1 MDRGRNLEAL
11 AEEDDEE
18 EMEEEHK
25 RDSDSESST
34 SDDDDAPDEGTKRG
48 EPNKFDILCDGVNNA
63 MALLHTAMEEL
74 LEMKDE
80 MLRHQLPPTLLIK
93 LATNTGKVFRSVSD
107 LNMPVNELV
116 RLVRV
121 YSTPWEEKSA
131 ALKKLHEDYEAKQ
144 RQLNIA
150 IKRLQLVDA
159 HSKRIAR
166 EKRVMNWEK
175 LFAKVMSNKGHGRRW
190 KFLIETIK
198 QKAKL
203 GLEHVQ
209 EFTRQLDESDDE
221 EEDDMPTIQLKHGG
235 DSPSASDKASKK
247 KRSIMKASPS
257 SKSEAETEG
266 DEEEVVAGEK
276 EGSESVAGSEG
287 GEAEPEAEGAEEEKE
302 IPSIRIRSANDDE
315 EDEEEEEEGEEDEDK
330 ETEAQALESAK
341 KVRFAEEMRR
351 SPVKKETKDAGIS
364 THDPEYDHFLFVRM
378 YSPIGMS
385 QTDIKC
391 SVTFGKQFFKTKRL
405 DEEIPAGK
413 QPQGEPKMRDI
424 KKKRY
429 EEAMFTLPDPIPDGI
444 WIKNKHSLPTAPP
457 NFQISIHSGP
467 TESMTAMA
475 TIELADLKEINLKTV
490 YLPGPHGDDD
500 VPKTPEPPEDDD
512 LDSLSSE
519 IDIPLPGDEKKAE
532 PPQEDRVKDVD
543 PMMYPLYSL
552 DGSSSVH
559 KPCGSLP
566 LIIYWGKRIRPNTYN
581 RQIGTHGVTELVFE
595 LTGIDLETTSKA
607 DLHKQTLDRSTMVN
621 IVPDVQDRALSALR
635 FTPEV
640 EPPNPPTSPEH
651 ESIEEEIVP
660 NIKEEMIAKMEYDKV
675 VEKHS
680 KDMLFLQEEYEKR
693 IQKLVDSLQQMEQN
707 QKVHQ
712 QHISKQQ
719 QQIQDQLKLLKERQA
734 LSPQATLAPP
744 ATPKRSSETSEV
756 HRPMVHAPMPPQ
768 KPKKRAPRI
777 KQVQERKD
785 WEGIPDEFLDR
796 LQYFEDESNRHKFEL
811 IEKTKREIQEDIEK
825 KLAGQHKLSR
835 RDQEMYEA
843 LNDVSLPALF
853 MPFQRGS
860 VFNPRAHQYFHPT
873 GSTELRLTQPP
884 SVFQLPPLHRN
895 STSVLN
901 LFELSK
907 NFNSKNQG
915 WLMDRYIQ
923 QQEPV
928 KNVHGIMPQTTMPTS
943 QMRSPS
949 APYTPQPTY
958 DIPPTREEEYRQRTM
973 EAEAEC

>member
-18 EMEEEHK
+18 AEEEHR
-25 RDSDSESST
+25 RDSDSDSST
-34 SDDDDAPDEGTKRG
+34 SDDDGPDEGTKRG

-63 MALLHTAMEEL
+63 MALVHTAMEEL

-80 MLRHQLPPTLLIK
+80 MLKHQLPPTLLIK
-93 LATNTGKVFRSVSD
+93 LATNTGKVFRSISD

-209 EFTRQLDESDDE
+209 EFTRQLDESDDDDDD
-221 EEDDMPTIQLKHGG
+221 DDMPKIQFKHGG
-235 DSPSASDKASKK
+235 ESPVSTSDKASTRKGAS
-247 KRSIMKASPS
+247 SIKTI
-257 SKSEAETEG
+257 SEEGTEQ
-266 DEEEVVAGEK
+266 DEEDGGGK
-276 EGSESVAGSEG
+276 EEAESVAGSEG
-287 GEAEPEAEGAEEEKE
+287 EKPVVPSIKIEGAGEEDEDEEEDAE
-302 IPSIRIRSANDDE
+302 E
-315 EDEEEEEEGEEDEDK
+315 EDEEET
-330 ETEAQALESAK
+330 TEPEQSIDSPK
-341 KVRFAEEMRR
+341 KVRFAEEKKEYV
-351 SPVKKETKDAGIS
+351 VKKETKDAES
-364 THDPEYDHFLFVRM
+364 WTQEPEYDRFMFVRV
-378 YSPIGMS
+378 YNPVGMDK
-385 QTDIKC
+385 TDLKC
-391 SVTFGKQFFKTKRL
+391 SITFGKQFFKTDKL
-405 DEEIPAGK
+405 DDAS
-413 QPQGEPKMRDI
+413 QPNTDTADVKPSEI
-424 KKKRY
+424 KKRHF
-429 EEAMFTLPDPIPDGI
+429 EERMFTLPDQIPEGI
-444 WIKNKHSLPTAPP
+444 WSKNPPPAPP
-457 NFQISIHSGP
+457 SNFQISVHSGP
-467 TESMTAMA
+467 TEAMVAMA
-475 TIELADLKEINLKTV
+475 TIEMADLKELNLKEVTMET
-490 YLPGPHGDDD
+490 PHGDDN
-500 VPKTPEPPEDDD
+500 VPTTPEPTDNDD
-512 LDSLSSE
+512 LDSLSSDM
-519 IDIPLPGDEKKAE
+519 DIPLPDDEKKQAE
-532 PPQEDRVKDVD
+532 KNTYNEDLKDVD

-552 DGSSSVH
+552 DGSSTVH
-559 KPCGSLP
+559 KPCGNLP
-566 LIIYWGKRIRPNTYN
+566 LIIFWGRKVRPHTFN
-581 RQIGTHGVTELVFE
+581 RQSGTHGLTDLVFE

-607 DLHKQTLDRSTMVN
+607 DLHKEKYDRSTSVIN
-621 IVPDVQDRALSALR
+621 FDPDVQDRAISAIR

-640 EPPNPPTSPEH
+640 EPPNPPASPEQ
-651 ESIEEEIVP
+651 ESIEEEIQTDV
-660 NIKEEMIAKMEYDKV
+660 KEEMIPKMQYDKA

-693 IQKLVDSLQQMEQN
+693 MQSLVENLQQMEQN
-707 QKVHQ
+707 QKIHQ
-712 QHISKQQ
+712 QQIMKQQ
-719 QQIQDQLKLLKERQA
+719 QQLQDQQKLLTQRRGTSPGSG
-734 LSPQATLAPP
+734 LSPQTTFAPP
-744 ATPKRSSETSEV
+744 ATPAKKSETSDLARQV
-756 HRPMVHAPMPPQ
+756 HRAPVPPPKPRTKGQKKRQPPQ
-768 KPKKRAPRI
+768 QKSWDG
-777 KQVQERKD
+777 V
-785 WEGIPDEFLDR
+785 PDEFLDR
-796 LQYFEDESNRHKFEL
+796 LQYFEDESYRHKIEL
-811 IEKTKREIQEDIEK
+811 IEKTRREIQDDIEK
-825 KLAGQHKLSR
+825 KLAGQHKLSH

-895 STSVLN
+895 SSSILN

-907 NFNSKNQG
+907 NFNSQKQG

-928 KNVHGIMPQTTMPTS
+928 KNTHGMIPQTTMPTS
-943 QMRSPS
+943 QMRSPQ
-949 APYTPQPTY
+949 YTPQPTY
-958 DIPPTREEEYRQRTM
+958 DTGMPSTREEEFRPRTL

>member
-18 EMEEEHK
+18 EMEEEHR
-25 RDSDSESST
+25 RDSDSDSST
-34 SDDDDAPDEGTKRG
+34 SDDDAPDEGTKRG
-48 EPNKFDILCDGVNNA
+48 EPNKFDILCDGVNNS
-63 MALLHTAMEEL
+63 MALVHTAMEEL

-93 LATNTGKVFRSVSD
+93 LATTTGKVFRSVSD
-107 LNMPVNELV
+107 LNMPVNELL

-209 EFTRQLDESDDE
+209 EFTRQLDESDEE
-221 EEDDMPTIQLKHGG
+221 EEDDMPTIQFKHGG
-235 DSPSASDKASKK
+235 ESPSASDKVSKRK
-247 KRSIMKASPS
+247 ASIMKSTPT
-257 SKSEAETEG
+257 SKSVSEAETEG
-266 DEEEVVAGEK
+266 DEEDGGGAEK
-276 EGSESVAGSEG
+276 AESESVAGSEV
-287 GEAEPEAEGAEEEKE
+287 EKE
-302 IPSIRIRSANDDE
+302 VPSIKIESGAQE
-315 EDEEEEEEGEEDEDK
+315 EEEEEEEGEELEEEEEEKDAD
-330 ETEAQALESAK
+330 AQAAETAK
-341 KVRFAEEMRR
+341 KVRFAEEMQVTV
-351 SPVKKETKDAGIS
+351 PKKETKDAEVS
-364 THDPEYDHFLFVRM
+364 TQDPEYDHFMFVRL
-378 YSPIGMS
+378 YSPIGMT

-391 SVTFGKQFFKTKRL
+391 SLTFGKQFFKTKRL
-405 DEEIPAGK
+405 DNEADADK
-413 QPQGEPKMRDI
+413 DKKVEPKLSDI
-424 KKKRY
+424 KKRRY
-429 EEAMFTLPDPIPDGI
+429 EETMFSLPDPIPEGI
-444 WIKNKHSLPTAPP
+444 WMKNRDALPTAPP
-457 NFQISIHSGP
+457 NFQISIHTGP
-467 TESMTAMA
+467 TDTMTAMA
-475 TIELADLKEINLKTV
+475 TIELADLKEINLKEV
-490 YLPGPHGDDD
+490 ILPGPQGDDD
-500 VPKTPEPPEDDD
+500 VPKTPEPPEEDD

-519 IDIPLPGDEKKAE
+519 IDIPLPGDEKKTE
-532 PPQEDRVKDVD
+532 PPQEDRVHDVE

-552 DGSSSVH
+552 DGSSAVH

-566 LIIYWGKRIRPNTYN
+566 LIIYWGKRVRPMTFN

-595 LTGIDLETTSKA
+595 LTGIDLEMTSKA
-607 DLHKQTLDRSTMVN
+607 DLHKETNDRGTSVIN
-621 IVPDVQDRALSALR
+621 FAPDVQDRALSALR
-635 FTPEV
+635 LTPEV

-651 ESIEEEIVP
+651 EEIQEEVITD
-660 NIKEEMIAKMEYDKV
+660 IKEEMIAKVEYDKV

-693 IQKLVDSLQQMEQN
+693 LQSLIENLQQMEKN
-707 QKVHQ
+707 QQLHQ
-712 QHISKQQ
+712 QQILKQQ
-719 QQIQDQLKLLKERQA
+719 QQLTDQQKLLTQRRQA
-734 LSPQATLAPP
+734 SPGLSPQATLAPP
-744 ATPKRSSETSEV
+744 ATPKKSAESSDVSKPV
-756 HRPMVHAPMPPQ
+756 IHAPMPPQ
-768 KPKKRAPRI
+768 KPRTKGPRKKPTP
-777 KQVQERKD
+777 VQKSWD
-785 WEGIPDEFLDR
+785 GVPSEFLDR
-796 LQYFEDESNRHKFEL
+796 LAYFEDESYRHKIEL
-811 IEKTKREIQEDIEK
+811 IEKTRKEIQDDIEK

-835 RDQEMYEA
+835 RDQEMFEA

-884 SVFQLPPLHRN
+884 SVFQLPPLSKN
-895 STSVLN
+895 SSSILN

-907 NFNSKNQG
+907 NFNSRNQG

-928 KNVHGIMPQTTMPTS
+928 KNVHGMIPQTTMPTS